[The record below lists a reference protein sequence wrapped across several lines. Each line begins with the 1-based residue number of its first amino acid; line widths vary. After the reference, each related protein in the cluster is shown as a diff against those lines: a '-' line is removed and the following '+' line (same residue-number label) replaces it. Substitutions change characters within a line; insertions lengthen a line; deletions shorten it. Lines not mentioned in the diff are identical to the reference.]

1 MKKCQFPCSPHIF
14 RLHYSQKLTFANS
27 LICVSY
33 PRFSAFT
40 TIFYKFFRPQQDFSR
55 ILQQSRICFTAHFT
69 RVARIARYFA
79 ASAAYKD
86 RVLLPSGDCILYRP
100 KLTSSLRLPALTSD
114 RITAHWF
121 YPSYLSHFR
130 IVGFPALRCSLF
142 LIFFLYRPH
151 KKSVPAQRP
160 APLFIVRHS
169 FRDFRPKARRMIHF
183 QRMTQFVNY
192 NVFYQLVRQYY

>member
-1 MKKCQFPCSPHIF
+1 MSPIHIF
-14 RLHYSQKLTFANS
+14 LLLQ
-27 LICVSY
+27 
-33 PRFSAFT
+33 RFFINFSPSAR
-40 TIFYKFFRPQQDFSR
+40 FFPH
-55 ILQQSRICFTAHFT
+55 FTAKPDLFHGTLYACRTDRSVFC
-69 RVARIARYFA
+69 RVCGIQRSCAFA
-79 ASAAYKD
+79 VRRLQY
-86 RVLLPSGDCILYRP
+86 YRP

-114 RITAHWF
+114 RITGALVF
-121 YPSYLSHFR
+121 YTSYLSHFR

>member
-1 MKKCQFPCSPHIF
+1 MRKKIRKSQPGYTNIVGYRIIRMKKCQFPCSPHIF

-79 ASAAYKD
+79 ASTV
-86 RVLLPSGDCILYRP
+86 RRLHTLPSKTH
-100 KLTSSLRLPALTSD
+100 KLAPLASAN
-114 RITAHWF
+114 F
-121 YPSYLSHFR
+121 
-130 IVGFPALRCSLF
+130 
-142 LIFFLYRPH
+142 RPH
-151 KKSVPAQRP
+151 HGRIG
-160 APLFIVRHS
+160 FILLIYRIS
-169 FRDFRPKARRMIHF
+169 G
-183 QRMTQFVNY
+183 
-192 NVFYQLVRQYY
+192 

>member
-1 MKKCQFPCSPHIF
+1 MFNDRTFKTGIQNKSNPKQGYKLAKKVQKVSAGIYKYSWISNNPDEKMSIFLFPAYF

-86 RVLLPSGDCILYRP
+86 RVLLPSDDCN
-100 KLTSSLRLPALTSD
+100 TTVQSSQARSA
-114 RITAHWF
+114 
-121 YPSYLSHFR
+121 
-130 IVGFPALRCSLF
+130 C
-142 LIFFLYRPH
+142 
-151 KKSVPAQRP
+151 QR
-160 APLFIVRHS
+160 
-169 FRDFRPKARRMIHF
+169 
-183 QRMTQFVNY
+183 
-192 NVFYQLVRQYY
+192 